1 MLYIRL
7 LILLVFISGMSY
19 AAITVYYSRSKPVL
33 TPASFPTIQLEKK
46 ITELQQVRERSTS
59 TASGELGPDN
69 NGATVEE
76 DKGEP
81 VGGGMVAEVKLPGF
95 SVSLPETSSWM
106 TVAKMISL
114 VLLTYLGVKMI
125 NLTFKKLEQ
134 SMLNRRTRRA

>member
-33 TPASFPTIQLEKK
+33 TPASFPTIQVEKK
-46 ITELQQVRERSTS
+46 ITELQTQIRERSSS
-59 TASGELGPDN
+59 TASDELGP
-69 NGATVEE
+69 GATVEE
-76 DKGEP
+76 EESEP

-134 SMLNRRTRRA
+134 SMLKRRARRA